1 MDPLRHRR
9 GTVCNAP
16 GGLENRSEKWTYFW
30 SRKMIRKNWNP
41 RQSLPRL
48 ACPCEALP
56 SFAKLCESLPTIAKP
71 CPFCCSLCSSCCSS
85 AAPLLLL
92 CCSSAAL
99 GWHSCVPPGCVWRL
113 LTRIWLVRQKKAP
126 KNASIPENNG
136 NINRK
141 LLFNLP
147 ERHPLTSLNVP

>member
-1 MDPLRHRR
+1 MFFDTRMDPLRHRR

-16 GGLENRSEKWTYFW
+16 GGLENKSEKWTYFW

-56 SFAKLCESLPTIAKP
+56 SLAKLCESLPTLAKP
-71 CPFCCSLCSSCCSS
+71 CPFCCSPCSSCCSS

-92 CCSSAAL
+92 VLLLCCPRLHLLLLISCSLSVAAPML
-99 GWHSCVPPGCVWRL
+99 HPEFLPNFCCTDL
-113 LTRIWLVRQKKAP
+113 QNLARICIGA
-126 KNASIPENNG
+126 
-136 NINRK
+136 
-141 LLFNLP
+141 
-147 ERHPLTSLNVP
+147 

>member
-1 MDPLRHRR
+1 MFFDTIMDPLRHRR

-56 SFAKLCESLPTIAKP
+56 SLAKLCESLPTLAKP
-71 CPFCCSLCSSCCSS
+71 CPFRCSLCSSCCSF
-85 AAPLLLL
+85 AAPATRPTRAERA
-92 CCSSAAL
+92 CSVALPTGDGKHLARARTCFFRQFYCKIAIPGKKSAC
-99 GWHSCVPPGCVWRL
+99 G
-113 LTRIWLVRQKKAP
+113 AP
-126 KNASIPENNG
+126 
-136 NINRK
+136 
-141 LLFNLP
+141 F
-147 ERHPLTSLNVP
+147 